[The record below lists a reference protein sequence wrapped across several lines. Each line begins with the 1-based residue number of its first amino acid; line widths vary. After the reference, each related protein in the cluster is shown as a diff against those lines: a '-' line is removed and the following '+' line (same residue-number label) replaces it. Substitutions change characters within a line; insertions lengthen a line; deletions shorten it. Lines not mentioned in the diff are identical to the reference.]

1 MDSYV
6 DLAERGIKVAI
17 INMVEIK
24 CVQSIKKY
32 VLISRQGIST
42 EKSTL

>member
-1 MDSYV
+1 M

-17 INMVEIK
+17 INMVKIK
-24 CVQSIKKY
+24 CVQSIKTY

-42 EKSTL
+42 DKWTL